1 MTMLTFCD
9 ATLSDVA
16 LIRSLA
22 DGVWQAT
29 YADILSP
36 EQIDYMF

>member
-1 MTMLTFCD
+1 MLTFRD

-29 YADILSP
+29 YADIDWLYVW
-36 EQIDYMF
+36 DDV